1 MRMRQSR
8 VKTYHL
14 RPRTTTKGAEC
25 NTYEVYED
33 AVSFRGEVWAAGG
46 RVQAELYGE
55 RLSYVRNVRIE
66 GRYVITTDR
75 DGIIHYVYP
84 NGLDIVESD
93 GVCIYVPPDQSPDYK
108 VISIRPVCPL
118 KMECMKI

>member
-14 RPRTTTKGAEC
+14 RPRTTTKGVEC
-25 NTYEVYED
+25 NAYEVYED
-33 AVSFRGEVWAAGG
+33 AVPFRGEVWAAGG

-75 DGIIHYVYP
+75 DGIVHYVYP
-84 NGLDIVESD
+84 NGLDIVELD

-118 KMECMKI
+118 RLECMKL